1 MINRCTWTCCYDL
14 NRDTDL
20 DSRGATNILSHICD
34 SLLTDIQNRTS
45 FMMKLA
51 NQRPKRWCEKCL
63 WLCESSQLMCC
74 VYAQIVLED
83 NQKFLKLLELLG
95 VYQERGAVLVFVHKQ
110 EHADELMKN
119 LLRHSYACMSLH
131 GGIDQYDRDSIMN
144 DFKAGNVKL
153 LVSGHYFAPVKE
165 CGLTVRLSFRGWSPQ
180 KKYFTTNLTCFRTI
194 WQNPRGSSPPPPKKN
209 MWYHTVISHWLF
221 WVLFKSIQVWSWAP
235 AKGVPR
241 VDDPL

>member
-1 MINRCTWTCCYDL
+1 
-14 NRDTDL
+14 
-20 DSRGATNILSHICD
+20 
-34 SLLTDIQNRTS
+34 
-45 FMMKLA
+45 
-51 NQRPKRWCEKCL
+51 
-63 WLCESSQLMCC
+63 

-180 KKYFTTNLTCFRTI
+180 K
-194 WQNPRGSSPPPPKKN
+194 
-209 MWYHTVISHWLF
+209 
-221 WVLFKSIQVWSWAP
+221 SILQQT
-235 AKGVPR
+235 
-241 VDDPL
+241 